1 MSVGGRHLGGDALR
15 PGCQNQGTQRATIA
29 AGGHRGLRVRA
40 RLVVGLQHKS
50 SGAARAHLIDE
61 ALELVGQCVE
71 RGQLGAIAWRQDNRR
86 GKGGEHDI
94 HDARLTAAYEPRAPS
109 GELDLHN
116 IAGFADLPW
125 RRRDELGGDLVPSS
139 HQPAPQRIKQVDESP
154 LPKRSAIHDHRIEHQ
169 FERKQLSVDMAEDR
183 PTEEV
188 EQPVNQGAIGGA
200 LVIILA
206 IQALAGT

>member
-1 MSVGGRHLGGDALR
+1 M
-15 PGCQNQGTQRATIA
+15 
-29 AGGHRGLRVRA
+29 RA
-40 RLVVGLQHKS
+40 RLFVGFEHKS

-61 ALELVGQCVE
+61 ALELVGKCVE
-71 RGQLGAIAWRQDNRR
+71 RGQLGAKAWREDNRR

-94 HDARLTAAYEPRAPS
+94 HDARFTAANEPRALS

-125 RRRDELGGDLVPSS
+125 RRRDELGRELEPAT
-139 HQPAPQRIKQVDESP
+139 HQSAPQGIKQVDESS
-154 LPKRSAIHDHRIEHQ
+154 LPKRSAIHDHRIEHRL
-169 FERKQLSVDMAEDR
+169 ERKQLSVDIAADR

-188 EQPVNQGAIGGA
+188 EQLVNQGTIGGA

-206 IQALAGT
+206 VQALAGT